1 MEFGAGNYDS
11 QKALS
16 GAIPGSRGLADS
28 HLRACSGNECS
39 ESGVFCLAEFSYVH
53 LPH

>member
-16 GAIPGSRGLADS
+16 GAIPGRRGLVDS
-28 HLRACSGNECS
+28 HLRASSGNECA
-39 ESGVFCLAEFSYVH
+39 ESGVFCLAAFSYRH